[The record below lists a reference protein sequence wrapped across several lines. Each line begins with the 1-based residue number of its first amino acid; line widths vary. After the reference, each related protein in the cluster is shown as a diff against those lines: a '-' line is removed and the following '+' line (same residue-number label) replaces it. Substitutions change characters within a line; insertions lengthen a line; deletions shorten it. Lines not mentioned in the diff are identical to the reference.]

1 MISRNRTLA
10 LVCVLA
16 TSILS
21 NTTAFAQDID
31 NTPINL
37 IVPYAPGGGVDTT
50 TRVVAQALSSELK
63 RQVVVINRGGGGS
76 TIGTNQAAKAP
87 PDGRTLLYAG
97 IGLAFQPAIFKNLPY
112 DPKHDLEQ
120 IATTGKQPYVLAIGP
135 SLKVNNLAELI
146 AEAKKRPEGLTFG
159 TPGKG
164 SAPHIVSE
172 LLWSE
177 LGIKAIHVPYK
188 GGSPAVIDL
197 VGGRID
203 MVVGTTT
210 LMTPH
215 IKSGDLR
222 GVAVTSSK
230 RTLQLPDLPTVAE
243 QGYPDFQFYTWSG
256 IFAPTGTPDTF
267 QSTLNK
273 AMARAL
279 AHPQVKEV
287 FERDGFEPLS
297 MPPKEAQQFYLKE
310 MDHWPEVIRKLG
322 IQPE

>member
-1 MISRNRTLA
+1 MIFSNRIRTFA
-10 LVCVLA
+10 LA
-16 TSILS
+16 TVMLVST
-21 NTTAFAQDID
+21 NAFAQAADS
-31 NTPINL
+31 NPINL

-50 TRVVAQALSSELK
+50 TRVVAQALSTELK
-63 RQVVVINRGGGGS
+63 RQVVVINRGGAGS

-112 DPKHDLEQ
+112 DPKRDLEQ
-120 IATTGKQPYVLAIGP
+120 IATTGRQPYILAIGP
-135 SLKVNNLAELI
+135 SLKVKNLAELV
-146 AEAKKRPEGLTFG
+146 AESKKRPDGLTFG

-164 SAPHIVSE
+164 SPPHIVSE
-172 LLWSE
+172 LLLST
-177 LGIKAIHVPYK
+177 LGIKATHVPYK

-215 IKSGDLR
+215 IKSGDLK
-222 GVAVTSSK
+222 GLAVTSSE
-230 RTLQLPDLPTVAE
+230 RTKQLPDLPTVAE
-243 QGYPDFQFYTWSG
+243 QGFNDFQFYTWSG
-256 IFAPTGTPDTF
+256 IFAPAGTPDSF
-267 QSTLNK
+267 QTTLNE

-287 FERDGFEPLS
+287 FDRDGFESLS
-297 MPPKEAQQFYLKE
+297 MPNKEAQQFYLKE
-310 MDHWPEVIRKLG
+310 LEHWPAVIRKLG